1 MKRNSL
7 FTGFLFVFLFCSLT
21 NVNSQGGFGVGII
34 IGEPT
39 GLSLKSWLS
48 GRSALDAGV
57 AWSFVGP
64 DAVHVHVDYLWHNFN
79 LIHVSH
85 GKMPLYLGLGG
96 RVRAFHDDVDLGAR
110 VPLGIEYIFAENR
123 LDVFLEVVP
132 ILNLIP
138 GTDFDINAA
147 IGIRYFFR

>member
-1 MKRNSL
+1 MKRNL
-7 FTGFLFVFLFCSLT
+7 TFTVLLFVFLFGSLAK
-21 NVNSQGGFGVGII
+21 VNSQGGFGVGII

-48 GRSALDAGV
+48 GRSALDAGI

-64 DAVHVHVDYLWHNFN
+64 DAVHVHVDYLWHNFS

-85 GKMPLYLGLGG
+85 GKLPLYLGLGG
-96 RVRAFHDDVDLGAR
+96 RVRAYHDDVYLGAR

-123 LDVFLEVVP
+123 LDAFLEVVP

-147 IGIRYFFR
+147 IGIRYFFH